1 MADNMVLFG
10 TIKDFIKNKCQ
21 YKKNN
26 PFHINCHKNNSS
38 QDNLPLLYDDKNYI
52 QCFIKPKEDL
62 KSNEN
67 DIKLLVNDSS
77 FELLFYK
84 NDNDLKTIK
93 CLIILI
99 VNDYSVVDKEEVKAF
114 NEEKIIDINNE
125 EDLVDKIKLFLYKYI
140 NENKNSEISLDKIL
154 LGDSINNIRFFCCKD
169 NKNFEEEI
177 KKIKLCES
185 NIQIKN
191 FFNINNILDML
202 NYKFKEDL
210 VDKYLDEMPEE
221 LANLT
226 KKYKNINFN
235 NEMYLNYLNHKNEDK
250 EENKEKNEDKPKKE
264 RKKRETKKKEI
275 SSNIKKDRKVDD
287 EEFKNAENLLNK
299 KTTRKNKKKDKKDD
313 EKKVD
318 EENK

>member
-1 MADNMVLFG
+1 MVLFG

-26 PFHINCHKNNSS
+26 PFQINYHKNNSS
-38 QDNLPLLYDDKNYI
+38 QDNLPLLYDNKNYI

-62 KSNEN
+62 KSNDN

-114 NEEKIIDINNE
+114 DEEKIIDINNE
-125 EDLVDKIKLFLYKYI
+125 EDLIDKIKLFLYKYI
-140 NENKNSEISLDKIL
+140 NENKNNEISLDKIL

-250 EENKEKNEDKPKKE
+250 EENKEKNEDKEKE
-264 RKKRETKKKEI
+264 NE
-275 SSNIKKDRKVDD
+275 N
-287 EEFKNAENLLNK
+287 ENLEENK
-299 KTTRKNKKKDKKDD
+299 DANTPKKKDKK
-313 EKKVD
+313 EKKKKEKED
-318 EENK
+318 KIESDKKLFQIK

>member
-1 MADNMVLFG
+1 MVLFG

-26 PFHINCHKNNSS
+26 PFHINYHKNNSS

-62 KSNEN
+62 KINDN

-125 EDLVDKIKLFLYKYI
+125 EDLIDKIKLFLYKYI
-140 NENKNSEISLDKIL
+140 NENKNNEISLDKIL

-250 EENKEKNEDKPKKE
+250 EENKEKNEDKEKE
-264 RKKRETKKKEI
+264 NE
-275 SSNIKKDRKVDD
+275 N
-287 EEFKNAENLLNK
+287 ENLEENK
-299 KTTRKNKKKDKKDD
+299 DANTPKKKDKK
-313 EKKVD
+313 EKKKKEKED
-318 EENK
+318 KIESDKKLFQIK